1 MIYLDHAA
9 TSFPKP
15 VAVVEA
21 VRDYLLHRSANPGRS
36 GHSLSAQAARV
47 VFETRAALAGF
58 LGVGDPRQIIFLPNA
73 TYGINL
79 ALNGYL
85 RDGDHVVVS
94 SLEHNS
100 VMRPLRHLRQMRR
113 IKVTTVLSDDEGV
126 LDPQRFADAMRAET
140 RLVVVNHASNVVGTI
155 APLTEIR
162 EAIGEVPL
170 LVDAAQTAGAVPIDV
185 AGDRIDMLAFAGH
198 KSLLGPQGVGGLY
211 LRPGLDVR
219 PLVFGGTGS
228 GSESDEQPGTLPDHY
243 ESGTPNGPGIAGLG
257 AGVHYLQQRGIGEIR
272 QHEQA
277 LFTRLRNRLSDI
289 PGVTLSGPADPAK
302 NLPVVSLR
310 MARVPPS
317 DLAHV
322 LDRRFGVLTR
332 AGLHC
337 APGAHRSLGS
347 FPEGSVRFSAG
358 CATSLEEID
367 RAADAVAEIAAEVSR

>member
-1 MIYLDHAA
+1 MTYLDHAA

-47 VFETRAALAGF
+47 VFETRVALAEL
-58 LGVGDPRQIIFLPNA
+58 LGAGDPRQIIFLPNA

-100 VMRPLRHLRQMRR
+100 VMRPLRHLRQLRR
-113 IKVTTVLSDDEGV
+113 LKVTTVLSDDEGV

-211 LRPGLDVR
+211 VRPGLDVR

-228 GSESDEQPGTLPDHY
+228 GSESDEQPSTLPDFY

-257 AGVHYLQQRGIGEIR
+257 AGVRYVQQRGIGEIR

-302 NLPVVSLR
+302 NLPVVSLG
-310 MARVPPS
+310 MARVQPS
-317 DLAHV
+317 ELAHV

-337 APGAHRSLGS
+337 APEAHRSLGT
-347 FPEGSVRFSAG
+347 FPHGSVRLSAG